1 MTVWYKM
8 ESPEYNLFL
17 ALTWAIRSTSK
28 EKILSRI
35 GIGVSFDIKVGVGN
49 FAFFMK
55 SWKMRIL
62 SISSAWVIFW
72 QKLCFLEICHL
83 VQVIAPRFL
92 MLQLILSYQ
101 LKDLIF
107 SFFKHCKLYLLTIYK
122 HTIWRTWIFVFH
134 VTDFSSFF

>member
-1 MTVWYKM
+1 M
-8 ESPEYNLFL
+8 ESPEYNLCL

-35 GIGVSFDIKVGVGN
+35 GIVVSFDIKVGVGN